1 MERGS
6 SKPLNINNALTVPQR
21 TEETSKGSLD
31 EKSPQ
36 RSPSKLK
43 GQLMSPSLVPA
54 KQKEQAQNV
63 LKRKCSA
70 EEPPRSGKDSGT
82 IKTREPS
89 ETSVSKDLQQ
99 RRGELVKR
107 LCSRQQ
113 NNEFKATKSLCTEAK
128 TPSATSASSKDSTS
142 ISSSNVL
149 KNVTSMLKNDKSMSH
164 KTAGSSS
171 AQQPICSIAPTLTPN
186 FKIPKMVQSR
196 PVDGTGR
203 NKDAI
208 STNRNFKHGT
218 QLSNS
223 GASVSNSK
231 QTVQQAHSSLDV
243 TPSLSFDGRDERSFL
258 SGKLPAT
265 SDTVTEPWCDEVIKS
280 IIHSN

>member
-54 KQKEQAQNV
+54 KQKEHAQNV
-63 LKRKCSA
+63 LKRKCRA
-70 EEPPRSGKDSGT
+70 EEPPRSGKNSGT
-82 IKTREPS
+82 INTREPS
-89 ETSVSKDLQQ
+89 KASSVSKDLQQ
-99 RRGELVKR
+99 KRGDLVKK

-113 NNEFKATKSLCTEAK
+113 KTEFKATKRLCTEAK

-142 ISSSNVL
+142 INSSNA
-149 KNVTSMLKNDKSMSH
+149 LKNDKSMSY
-164 KTAGSSS
+164 KTAESSS
-171 AQQPICSIAPTLTPN
+171 ALQPICSIASTLAPN

-208 STNRNFKHGT
+208 STNRNFKLGT
-218 QLSNS
+218 ELANS

-243 TPSLSFDGRDERSFL
+243 TPSLSSDRRDERSFL

-280 IIHSN
+280 IIHSI